1 MHKLYCPSIVR
12 ISQFVSISVDIHE
25 LIRCHL
31 HHVPIRR
38 SLMRPDVL
46 RIIVV
51 LLGALKR

>member
-1 MHKLYCPSIVR
+1 MHKLYCPSIVL